1 MARWRSL
8 PDELDPPV
16 REFVQRL
23 RVLVDHAGLGAASVA
38 DRTGYSRASWE
49 RYLGGRLLAPKG
61 AVVALAEVTGTPHQH
76 LAALWEPAER
86 AWSRSEARHE
96 MTMEAIR
103 DSRARAAPVDA
114 GLPPR
119 PPAARPAADGPA
131 PPVAVGPGGEAGG
144 SDPQPPVPAP
154 HGAAPRAGDATVP
167 RWRPRA
173 SAPGPGAGS
182 TDGATAAGARRM
194 PLGAGRRKGLL
205 AVGTLAG
212 ALLLVAGVALSYSR
226 GDGAGTGPSA
236 AGVPR
241 PVITAPPPASGAG
254 CTAAGCTG
262 RDPEAMGCGG
272 RSAFTVASAPVGGGL
287 VEVRYSRVC
296 RAAWARITKA
306 SPGDTVRIAA
316 GRSRQDGTVGAEAT
330 AHTPMVAV
338 REVSEA
344 EACATLVSGVT
355 GCTAPE

>member
-1 MARWRSL
+1 M
-8 PDELDPPV
+8 
-16 REFVQRL
+16 QRL
-23 RVLVDHAGLGAASVA
+23 RVLVDHAGLSTAAVA
-38 DRTGYSRASWE
+38 DRTGYSRTSWE

-119 PPAARPAADGPA
+119 PPAARPLGDGAAT
-131 PPVAVGPGGEAGG
+131 PVVIGPGDEADG
-144 SDPQPPVPAP
+144 SDPHPPAP
-154 HGAAPRAGDATVP
+154 APNGAAPRAADATVP
-167 RWRPRA
+167 RWRTGA

-182 TDGATAAGARRM
+182 AGGTTAAGARRT
-194 PLGAGRRKGLL
+194 PLGAGRRTGLL
-205 AVGTLAG
+205 AVGSLAG
-212 ALLLVAGVALSYSR
+212 ALLLLAGVALSYGR
-226 GDGAGTGPSA
+226 GDGVGAGTGPSA
-236 AGVPR
+236 AGVPL
-241 PVITAPPPASGAG
+241 PVTTAPPPASGAG

-272 RSAFTVASAPVGGGL
+272 RSAGTVASAPVGGSL

-316 GRSRQDGTVGAEAT
+316 GRSRQDGTVGAEAA

>member
-1 MARWRSL
+1 M
-8 PDELDPPV
+8 

-23 RVLVDHAGLGAASVA
+23 RVLVDHAGLSAAAVA

-119 PPAARPAADGPA
+119 PPVTRPAADDPA
-131 PPVAVGPGGEAGG
+131 TPVAVGPEGEAG
-144 SDPQPPVPAP
+144 SDPQPPAPALN
-154 HGAAPRAGDATVP
+154 GAAPRAADTTVP
-167 RWRPRA
+167 RWRTRA

-182 TDGATAAGARRM
+182 TDGANAAGAGRR

-212 ALLLVAGVALSYSR
+212 ALLLVAAVVLSYGR

-272 RSAFTVASAPVGGGL
+272 RSAGTVASAPVGGSL

-296 RAAWARITKA
+296 RAAWARITEA

-316 GRSRQDGTVGAEAT
+316 GRSRQDGTVEAEAA

>member
-1 MARWRSL
+1 MARWKAL
-8 PDELDPPV
+8 PDELDPSV

-23 RVLVDHAGLGAASVA
+23 RVMVDHAGLSAAAVA

-103 DSRARAAPVDA
+103 ESRARAAPVDA

-119 PPAARPAADGPA
+119 PPAARPMGGGPA
-131 PPVAVGPGGEAGG
+131 GPVVIGPGDEAGG
-144 SDPQPPVPAP
+144 SDPHPPAP
-154 HGAAPRAGDATVP
+154 AMNGAAPRAADATVP
-167 RWRPRA
+167 RRRTRA
-173 SAPGPGAGS
+173 SAPAPGAGS
-182 TDGATAAGARRM
+182 ADGATAAGARRTR
-194 PLGAGRRKGLL
+194 LGTGRPAGLL
-205 AVGTLAG
+205 AVGALTG
-212 ALLLVAGVALSYSR
+212 ALLLVAGVALSSGP

-236 AGVPR
+236 GVTR
-241 PVITAPPPASGAG
+241 PATTAPPPASGAG

-272 RSAFTVASAPVGGGL
+272 RSAGTVASAPVGGGL

-296 RAAWARITKA
+296 GAAWARITKA

-316 GRSRQDGTVGAEAT
+316 GRSRQEGTVGAEAT